1 MQLKALAYQIASYGG
16 FNALCRQW
24 NRGRIKTLIY
34 HNVLPE
40 SSAFP
45 YALTPDEFE
54 RHLEVIKKC
63 YNPVWLNEDGEIV
76 GMRPDRVNVLITFD
90 DGFINNY
97 EYVFPLLVKHGLKAT
112 FFLIVSCVREGA
124 VPRIADRYT
133 SPGVDQCEKIY
144 RTPRS
149 KRFARCAAPA

>member
-112 FFLIVSCVREGA
+112 FFLIVSCVREGPCRA
-124 VPRIADRYT
+124 SLTA
-133 SPGVDQCEKIY
+133 
-144 RTPRS
+144 TPVLASISAKKFTGLSRS